1 MVTPKELR
9 SPSFSRDRPLPPLPD
24 SDSESLSSSSENLN
38 KVHAKFHCRSD
49 GSIRSVKD
57 SGQGRNLASQLYTEE
72 TSSTTPNRHPTPV
85 GRNSSH
91 FRDASLEDSYVA
103 SDIDVARTQNIP
115 GHDFHEQ
122 NGRFRRSSP
131 LKKTSHPV
139 TSAGHRIFTSQSGN
153 ERERDLTFS
162 SFTINSGET
171 SSNVQHHLERRHTR
185 SNTLPTWQLDTEV
198 SICPL
203 CNTQFSFFLRKHH
216 CRKCGRVVCNSCS
229 PHRIIIPNRYI
240 IQPPVEGV
248 TRRLSDLGLAENL
261 NEDSSRLNNM
271 MGGEKV
277 RLCNPCVPSLSSTSP
292 RYSPDE
298 IECPTPTLQNS
309 NNLPNTPL
317 SHSALNSYRHRDVVE
332 NITAPNSSRHYRQQY
347 IHSGN
352 RVPIP
357 RSNNL
362 FYSASYNRGEDR
374 ISRSSNNEVRSRSS
388 TVGALSDFNHIN
400 NSEIISLVP
409 PFHGSRSM
417 RPSRQE
423 ERSVPFPTR
432 SSQISEEDECWIC
445 HQELPS
451 RSLENHEMLRKTH
464 VNNCV
469 NAAIESTSGVV
480 QKSSVELTFEQE
492 FVNTDHNNGSS
503 TAMETGPQ
511 NYGHIQNLYVTSG
524 RRTGV
529 FPYRAL
535 ETDCINSAEC
545 TICFEEFNVDDWM
558 GRLECFCQFHLKCIR
573 QWFEKRPGQCP
584 VHQHGSG

>member
-38 KVHAKFHCRSD
+38 RVHAKLHCRSD
-49 GSIRSVKD
+49 GAIRSIKD
-57 SGQGRNLASQLYTEE
+57 SGQGRNPASELYTEE
-72 TSSTTPNRHPTPV
+72 TSSTTPNRHLAPV
-85 GRNSSH
+85 RRNSSH
-91 FRDASLEDSYVA
+91 FRDASLEDSYMA
-103 SDIDVARTQNIP
+103 SDINVARTQNIS
-115 GHDFHEQ
+115 GHDLHEQ

-131 LKKTSHPV
+131 LNKTSHSV
-139 TSAGHRIFTSQSGN
+139 TSAGHRFFTSQSGN
-153 ERERDLTFS
+153 ERERDLKFS
-162 SFTINSGET
+162 SFPISSGET
-171 SSNVQHHLERRHTR
+171 SSNVQHYLERRHTR
-185 SNTLPTWQLDTEV
+185 NNILPTWQLDTEV

-261 NEDSSRLNNM
+261 NEDSSGLNNT

-298 IECPTPTLQNS
+298 IECPIPTLQNS
-309 NNLPNTPL
+309 NDLPNTPL
-317 SHSALNSYRHRDVVE
+317 SHSALNSYRHRDVE

-374 ISRSSNNEVRSRSS
+374 ISRSNHHEIRSRSS
-388 TVGALSDFNHIN
+388 TVGALSDFNHGN

-409 PFHGSRSM
+409 PFHGSHSIRQL
-417 RPSRQE
+417 RQE
-423 ERSVPFPTR
+423 ERSVPFPSR
-432 SSQISEEDECWIC
+432 PSQISEEDECWIC

-451 RSLENHEMLRKTH
+451 RSLENHEMLRKNH
-464 VNNCV
+464 VNDCV

-480 QKSSVELTFEQE
+480 QKPSVELTFEQE
-492 FVNTDHNNGSS
+492 FVNIDHNNGNS
-503 TAMETGPQ
+503 TAIGTGSQ
-511 NYGHIQNLYVTSG
+511 NYGHIQNLHVTSG

-545 TICFEEFNVDDWM
+545 TICFEEFKVDDWM

-573 QWFEKRPGQCP
+573 QWFEMRPGQCP